1 MLELTIKGTVYQ
13 FNFGMGFMREMNKR
27 VVAKGDSSTNATKNI
42 GLQFMIGGVMDNDVE
57 TLVDVLLAA
66 NKGQEPRVTRDLL
79 DAYIDDGETD
89 IDKLFETVMD
99 FLSKANA
106 TKKTVE
112 FLLKEIEKEKARQ
125 EAAKN

>member
-79 DAYIDDGETD
+79 DAYIDDAETD
-89 IDKLFETVMD
+89 IDELFETVMD